1 MITTM
6 TTKILFIDDEQNIL
20 DAYRRSLRKQFDIDT
35 ALGGA
40 EALRKMKE
48 DGPYAIL
55 ITDMRMPG
63 MDGLEFL
70 RQAQTAAPNSV
81 RMMLTGNADQRTAAE
96 AVNRGHVF
104 RFLSKP
110 CQPEDFALAL
120 QAGLHQYRL
129 ITAEKELLT
138 KTLGATIRVLVELLG
153 LVNHDLF
160 DDAQV
165 LRQHM
170 KSLTEAL
177 QATGGLEPK
186 QEAWALDLA
195 ALLARIGTVAVPP
208 ALVCKARQGDKLTDE
223 EQRTWFRV
231 PEVGYNLLRKIPRLE
246 EVANIIRYQQK
257 NFDGTGVPDEQ
268 IAGSAIPQ
276 GARMLKVLIDLAE
289 IEAGKVARNEA
300 LAMLQRRQGHYDPA
314 ILAAFAPAVADAS
327 ASKPAYKTVSVPLTE
342 LTCDDILAGD
352 IETLDGHVLLAA
364 DRRLSEVLLERLN
377 NYAATAGI
385 KEPIL
390 VKVFPAP
397 A

>member
-1 MITTM
+1 M

-70 RQAQTAAPNSV
+70 KQAQTVAPNSV

-96 AVNRGHVF
+96 AVNQGHVF

-110 CQPEDFALAL
+110 CQPEDFAMAL
-120 QAGLHQYRL
+120 QCGLHQYRL

-138 KTLGATIRVLVELLG
+138 KTLGATIRMLVELLG
-153 LVNHDLF
+153 LINHDLF
-160 DDAQV
+160 DDAQT
-165 LRQHM
+165 LRQNM

-177 QATGGLEPK
+177 QASGGLEHK
-186 QEAWALDLA
+186 QEAWTLDLA
-195 ALLARIGTVAVPP
+195 ALLARIGIVAVPP
-208 ALVCKARQGDKLTDE
+208 TVVCKARLGDKLTDE
-223 EQRTWFRV
+223 EQHAWFRV

-246 EVANIIRYQQK
+246 EVANIIRYQHK
-257 NFDGTGVPDEQ
+257 NFDGTGVPDDHV
-268 IAGSAIPQ
+268 AGAAIPQ
-276 GARMLKVLIDLAE
+276 GARMLKVLNDLTE

-300 LAMLQRRQGHYDPA
+300 LTMLQRRQGRYDPA
-314 ILAAFAPAVADAS
+314 ILAAFSPTVANAPVTE
-327 ASKPAYKTVSVPLTE
+327 PTYKTIPVPLKE
-342 LTCDDILAGD
+342 LTCNDILAGD
-352 IETLDGHVLLAA
+352 VETLDGHILLAA
-364 DRRLSEVLLERLN
+364 GRRLSEVLLERLN
-377 NYAATAGI
+377 NYATIAGI